1 MTAKLIGLMLILAP
15 LHLSADA
22 ICRLGQL
29 ERKISVVYEQ
39 PPAQVPCQVRY
50 VKTPEQEISFPWRA
64 AREIGYCE
72 ARVKALAE
80 KFQSLGW
87 TCEDLASNEQPSA
100 ADGIPVSADTADPT

>member
-1 MTAKLIGLMLILAP
+1 MTAKLIGLMLILTP

-29 ERKISVVYEQ
+29 ERKITVVYEH

-50 VKTPEQEISFPWRA
+50 VKTPEREISFPWRA
-64 AREIGYCE
+64 VREIGYCE
-72 ARVKALAE
+72 ARAKALAE

-87 TCEDLASNEQPSA
+87 SCEDLTSNEQPSTTNE
-100 ADGIPVSADTADPT
+100 IPFSADTSAPI